1 MKDDNVLKVSL
12 LNALFVYGVLVPM
25 YWIFVG

>member
-1 MKDDNVLKVSL
+1 MKDETVKVSL